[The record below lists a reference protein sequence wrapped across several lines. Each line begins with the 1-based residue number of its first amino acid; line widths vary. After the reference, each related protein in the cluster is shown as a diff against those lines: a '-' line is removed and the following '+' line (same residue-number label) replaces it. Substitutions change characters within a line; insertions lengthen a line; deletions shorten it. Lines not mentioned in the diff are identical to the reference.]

1 MEEFFDLFLFS
12 FPSKLFSQLYRNIGG
27 MQCRVVFSTPTF
39 DKYEHSRK
47 AQIVFCPAKKSL
59 LAQRKKNCIKESEQD
74 HGCER
79 LCSLLLV
86 GIRGERKNP
95 PAIRGEGCVAT
106 LVRLHQCKSHPLSH
120 IYFLSVK

>member
-74 HGCER
+74 HVGR
-79 LCSLLLV
+79 LMRTAVNAFVVC
-86 GIRGERKNP
+86 
-95 PAIRGEGCVAT
+95 
-106 LVRLHQCKSHPLSH
+106 
-120 IYFLSVK
+120 FWSV